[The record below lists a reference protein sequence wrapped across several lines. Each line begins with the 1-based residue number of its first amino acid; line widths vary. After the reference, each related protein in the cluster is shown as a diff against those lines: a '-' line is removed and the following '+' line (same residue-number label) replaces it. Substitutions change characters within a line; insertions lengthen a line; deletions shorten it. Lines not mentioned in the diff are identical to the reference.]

1 MFEQLTNT
9 WNEMSFYM
17 KLGVMAIIIIVLYFV
32 YSKFQ
37 QRGMPSDA
45 MAEGMMGM
53 GRGGGGEVV
62 CTMYYTDSCPHCVK
76 AKPEWSKFEDQYN
89 GKVVNGKKILIV
101 KINCQENPEIAEKE
115 NIKGFPTFKFAFN
128 GNTFDYEDDRVLE
141 NFVEFL
147 QRITQSQ

>member
-1 MFEQLTNT
+1 MFDQLTNT

-17 KLGVMAIIIIVLYFV
+17 KLGVLAIVVIVLYFV

-37 QRGMPSDA
+37 QRGMPADA
-45 MAEGMMGM
+45 VAEGMGM
-53 GRGGGGEVV
+53 RREGGEVV

-76 AKPEWSKFEDQYN
+76 AKPEWAKFEDQYN

-101 KINCQENPEIAEKE
+101 KINCQENPEVAEKE

-128 GNTFDYEDDRVLE
+128 GKTFDYEDDRVLQ
-141 NFVEFL
+141 NFVDFL

>member
-1 MFEQLTNT
+1 MFDQITNT

-17 KLGVMAIIIIVLYFV
+17 KLGVLAIVVVVLYFV

-37 QRGMPSDA
+37 QRGTMQHDP
-45 MAEGMMGM
+45 MAEGMSGN
-53 GRGGGGEVV
+53 GGEVV

-76 AKPEWSKFEDQYN
+76 AKPEWAKFEDQFHN
-89 GKVVNGKKILIV
+89 KVVNGKKILIT
-101 KINCQENPEIAEKE
+101 KINCQENPQAAEKE
-115 NIKGFPTFKFAFN
+115 NIKGFPTFKFNFN
-128 GNTFDYEDDRVLE
+128 GKTFDYEDDRVLE